1 MGLLNDLRIVCK
13 VAMADV
19 DISGAFYT
27 MGVIDVEQERAI
39 FLKARF
45 EIRV

>member
-1 MGLLNDLRIVCK
+1 MGLLNNLRIVCK

-27 MGVIDVEQERAI
+27 IGVIDVEQERFI
-39 FLKARF
+39 FLKALF
-45 EIRV
+45 ELRL